1 MNFYSIRD
9 LRTDA
14 KSLWQTINEGD
25 EAIIT
30 NNGKPA
36 AVMISIPEGF
46 FDESIQAIRQ
56 ARAMI
61 ALNSMRLRASRDGY
75 ITDDETNTLI
85 AEARMGNIE

>member
-61 ALNSMRLRASRDGY
+61 ALNSMRIKASRDGY
-75 ITDDETNTLI
+75 KTDDEINTLI
-85 AEARMGNIE
+85 AEARTGNTE

>member
-14 KSLWQTINEGD
+14 KSLWQTINDGD

-36 AVMISIPEGF
+36 AVMVSIPEGY

-56 ARAMI
+56 ARALI
-61 ALNSMRLRASRDGY
+61 ALNSMRIRASRDGY
-75 ITDDETNTLI
+75 KTDDEINTLI
-85 AEARMGNIE
+85 AEARSGSDE

>member
-14 KSLWQTINEGD
+14 KSLWQTRSNGD

-36 AVMISIPEGF
+36 AVMVSIPEGY

-56 ARAMI
+56 ARALI
-61 ALNSMRLRASRDGY
+61 ALNSMRIRASRDGY
-75 ITDDETNTLI
+75 RTADEINTLI
-85 AEARMGNIE
+85 AEARSGSAE

>member
-9 LRTDA
+9 LRTDS
-14 KSLWQTINEGD
+14 KSLWQTINDGD

-36 AVMISIPEGF
+36 AVMISIPEGY

-56 ARAMI
+56 ARALI
-61 ALNSMRLRASRDGY
+61 ALNSMRIRASKDGY
-75 ITDDETNTLI
+75 KTDDDISALI
-85 AEARMGNIE
+85 SEARSGSAE

>member
-9 LRTDA
+9 LRTDS
-14 KSLWQTINEGD
+14 KSLWQTINGGD

-36 AVMISIPEGF
+36 AVMISIPEGY

-56 ARAMI
+56 ARALI
-61 ALNSMRLRASRDGY
+61 ALNSMRIRASKDGY
-75 ITDDETNTLI
+75 KTDVEINSII
-85 AEARMGNIE
+85 AEARMGTLE

>member
-75 ITDDETNTLI
+75 KTDDEINTLI

>member
-75 ITDDETNTLI
+75 KTDDEINTLI
-85 AEARMGNIE
+85 AEARTGNIE

>member
-9 LRTDA
+9 LRTDS
-14 KSLWQTINEGD
+14 KSLWQTINDGD

-36 AVMISIPEGF
+36 AVMVSIPEGY

-56 ARAMI
+56 ARALI
-61 ALNSMRLRASRDGY
+61 ALNSMRIRASRDGY
-75 ITDDETNTLI
+75 KTDDEINTLI
-85 AEARMGNIE
+85 AEARSGSAE

>member
-14 KSLWQTINEGD
+14 KSLWQTINQGD

-36 AVMISIPEGF
+36 AVMVSIPDGYFE
-46 FDESIQAIRQ
+46 ESIQAIRQ
-56 ARAMI
+56 ARALI
-61 ALNSMRLRASRDGY
+61 ALNSMRIRASKEEY
-75 ITDDETNTLI
+75 KSEEEIETLI
-85 AEARMGNIE
+85 AEARAGAEK

>member
-75 ITDDETNTLI
+75 KTDDEINTII

>member
-14 KSLWQTINEGD
+14 KSLWQTINQGD

-36 AVMISIPEGF
+36 AVMVSIPDGYFE
-46 FDESIQAIRQ
+46 ESIQAIRQ
-56 ARAMI
+56 ARALI
-61 ALNSMRLRASRDGY
+61 ALNSMRIRASKEGY
-75 ITDDETNTLI
+75 KTEEEIETLI
-85 AEARMGNIE
+85 AEARAGAEK

>member
-36 AVMISIPEGF
+36 AVMVSIPEGY

-56 ARAMI
+56 ARALI
-61 ALNSMRLRASRDGY
+61 ALNSMRIRASRDGY
-75 ITDDETNTLI
+75 RTDDEINTLI
-85 AEARMGNIE
+85 AEARSGSAE

>member
-14 KSLWQTINEGD
+14 KSLWQTINDGD

-36 AVMISIPEGF
+36 AVMVSIPEGY

-56 ARAMI
+56 ARALI
-61 ALNSMRLRASRDGY
+61 ALNSMRIRASRDGY
-75 ITDDETNTLI
+75 KTDDEINTLI
-85 AEARMGNIE
+85 AEARSGSTE

>member
-9 LRTDA
+9 LRTDS
-14 KSLWQTINEGD
+14 KSLWQTINDGD

-36 AVMISIPEGF
+36 AVMISIPDGY

-56 ARAMI
+56 ARALI
-61 ALNSMRLRASRDGY
+61 ALNSMRIRASRDGY
-75 ITDDETNTLI
+75 KTDDEINTLI
-85 AEARMGNIE
+85 DEARTGK

>member
-61 ALNSMRLRASRDGY
+61 ALNSMRIRASRDGY
-75 ITDDETNTLI
+75 KTDDEINTLI
-85 AEARMGNIE
+85 AEARTGNIE

>member
-9 LRTDA
+9 LRTDS
-14 KSLWQTINEGD
+14 KSLWQTINDGD

-36 AVMISIPEGF
+36 AVMIGIPEGY

-56 ARAMI
+56 ARALI
-61 ALNSMRLRASRDGY
+61 ALNSMRIRASRDGY
-75 ITDDETNTLI
+75 KTDDEINTLI
-85 AEARMGNIE
+85 AEARSGSAE

>member
-14 KSLWQTINEGD
+14 KSLWQTINDGD

-36 AVMISIPEGF
+36 AVMVSIPEGY

-56 ARAMI
+56 ARALI
-61 ALNSMRLRASRDGY
+61 ALNSMRIRASRDGY
-75 ITDDETNTLI
+75 RTADEINTLI
-85 AEARMGNIE
+85 AEARSGSAE

>member
-61 ALNSMRLRASRDGY
+61 ALNSMRIRASRDGY
-75 ITDDETNTLI
+75 KTDDEINTLI
-85 AEARMGNIE
+85 TEARMGNIE

>member
-61 ALNSMRLRASRDGY
+61 ALNSMRIRASRDGY
-75 ITDDETNTLI
+75 KTDDEINTLI
-85 AEARMGNIE
+85 AEARTGNTE

>member
-85 AEARMGNIE
+85 AEARTGNTE

>member
-14 KSLWQTINEGD
+14 KSLWQTINDGD

-36 AVMISIPEGF
+36 AVMVSIPEGY

-56 ARAMI
+56 ARALI
-61 ALNSMRLRASRDGY
+61 ALNSMRIRASRDGY
-75 ITDDETNTLI
+75 RTDDEINTLI
-85 AEARMGNIE
+85 AEAKSGSAE

>member
-36 AVMISIPEGF
+36 AVMISIPEGY

-56 ARAMI
+56 ARALI
-61 ALNSMRLRASRDGY
+61 ALNSMRIRASRDGY
-75 ITDDETNTLI
+75 KTDDEINTLI
-85 AEARMGNIE
+85 AEARSGSAE

>member
-14 KSLWQTINEGD
+14 KSLWQTINDGD

-36 AVMISIPEGF
+36 AVMVSIPEGY

-56 ARAMI
+56 A
-61 ALNSMRLRASRDGY
+61 SS
-75 ITDDETNTLI
+75 LI
-85 AEARMGNIE
+85 ESDYVSHWSYVSTSLSC

>member
-14 KSLWQTINEGD
+14 KSLWQTINDGD

-36 AVMISIPEGF
+36 AVMVSIPEGY

-56 ARAMI
+56 ARALI
-61 ALNSMRLRASRDGY
+61 ALNSMRIRASRDGY
-75 ITDDETNTLI
+75 KTDDEINSLI
-85 AEARMGNIE
+85 AEARAGSAG

>member
-14 KSLWQTINEGD
+14 KSLWQTINDGD

-36 AVMISIPEGF
+36 AVMISIPEGY

-56 ARAMI
+56 ARALI
-61 ALNSMRLRASRDGY
+61 ALNSMRIRASRDGY
-75 ITDDETNTLI
+75 KTDDEINILI
-85 AEARMGNIE
+85 AEARSGSAE

>member
-9 LRTDA
+9 LRTDS
-14 KSLWQTINEGD
+14 KSLWQTINDGD

-36 AVMISIPEGF
+36 AVMVSIPEGY

-56 ARAMI
+56 ARALI
-61 ALNSMRLRASRDGY
+61 ALNSMRIRASRDGY
-75 ITDDETNTLI
+75 KSDDDINALI
-85 AEARMGNIE
+85 AEARQGCAE

>member
-75 ITDDETNTLI
+75 KTDDETNTLI

>member
-75 ITDDETNTLI
+75 KTDDEINTLI
-85 AEARMGNIE
+85 AEARMGNTE

>member
-14 KSLWQTINEGD
+14 KSLWQTIKEGD

-75 ITDDETNTLI
+75 KTDDETNTLI

>member
-14 KSLWQTINEGD
+14 KSLWQTINDGD

-36 AVMISIPEGF
+36 AVMVSIPEGY

-56 ARAMI
+56 ARALI
-61 ALNSMRLRASRDGY
+61 ALNSMRIRASRDGY
-75 ITDDETNTLI
+75 KTDDEINTLI
-85 AEARMGNIE
+85 AEARLGSAE

>member
-9 LRTDA
+9 LRTDS
-14 KSLWQTINEGD
+14 KSLWQTINDGD

-36 AVMISIPEGF
+36 AVMVSIPEGY

-56 ARAMI
+56 ARALI
-61 ALNSMRLRASRDGY
+61 ALNSMRIKASRDGY
-75 ITDDETNTLI
+75 KTDEDINTLI
-85 AEARMGNIE
+85 AEARSGSAE

>member
-61 ALNSMRLRASRDGY
+61 ALNSMRLRASKDGY
-75 ITDDETNTLI
+75 KTDDEINTLI

>member
-14 KSLWQTINEGD
+14 KSLWQTISNGD

-36 AVMISIPEGF
+36 AVMISIPEGY

-56 ARAMI
+56 ARALI
-61 ALNSMRLRASRDGY
+61 ALNSMRIRASRDGY
-75 ITDDETNTLI
+75 RTDDEINTLI
-85 AEARMGNIE
+85 AEARSGSAE

>member
-14 KSLWQTINEGD
+14 KSLWQTINDGD

-36 AVMISIPEGF
+36 AVMVSIPEGY

-56 ARAMI
+56 ARALI
-61 ALNSMRLRASRDGY
+61 ALNSMRIRASRDGY
-75 ITDDETNTLI
+75 KTDDEINTLI
-85 AEARMGNIE
+85 AEARSGSAE

>member
-36 AVMISIPEGF
+36 AVMISIPEGY

-56 ARAMI
+56 ARALI
-61 ALNSMRLRASRDGY
+61 ALNSMRIRASRDGY
-75 ITDDETNTLI
+75 RTDDEINTLI
-85 AEARMGNIE
+85 AEAKSGSAE

>member
-14 KSLWQTINEGD
+14 KSLWQTINDGD

-36 AVMISIPEGF
+36 AVMVSIPEGY

-56 ARAMI
+56 ARALI
-61 ALNSMRLRASRDGY
+61 ALNSMRIRASRDGY
-75 ITDDETNTLI
+75 RTDDEINTLI
-85 AEARMGNIE
+85 AEARSGSAE

>member
-9 LRTDA
+9 LRTDS
-14 KSLWQTINEGD
+14 KSLWQTINDGD

-36 AVMISIPEGF
+36 AVMVSIPEGY

-56 ARAMI
+56 ARALI
-61 ALNSMRLRASRDGY
+61 ALNSMRIRASRDGY
-75 ITDDETNTLI
+75 KTDDEINTLI
-85 AEARMGNIE
+85 AGARSGSTE